1 MCCSAVLD
9 FAAIQLQFRVA
20 QHRSCAAASP
30 AAALSAAD
38 TKMSTR
44 QSLSKHRFSEQT
56 QERYTTC
63 LYVALCAQDHRFFW
77 RFVSAAAFD
86 AQKENVKM
94 TMKAFRC
101 HAGMVYYLSY
111 VALCAQ
117 DYRFFRRFVAEWDEG
132 SVLMLP
138 NWAFSTALAGFQQQR
153 LQGALIQ
160 DRSDECTYMKIRRT
174 CCCPH

>member
-56 QERYTTC
+56 QEWYTTC
-63 LYVALCAQDHRFFW
+63 RTSPSAPRTTAYFGALCLGLLSMPR
-77 RFVSAAAFD
+77 
-86 AQKENVKM
+86 KKM
-94 TMKAFRC
+94 
-101 HAGMVYYLSY
+101 
-111 VALCAQ
+111 
-117 DYRFFRRFVAEWDEG
+117 
-132 SVLMLP
+132 
-138 NWAFSTALAGFQQQR
+138 
-153 LQGALIQ
+153 
-160 DRSDECTYMKIRRT
+160 
-174 CCCPH
+174 